1 MMQQFKRYQRQI
13 ELSEIGSLG
22 QEKLQNAKVL
32 IIGAGGLGCPVLQIL
47 AAAGVGTI
55 GIVDGDQVDESNLH
69 RQLLYTLEDSGK
81 NKAEIAALALSKI
94 NPEVLVYTYP
104 VFISEYN
111 IAEISQ
117 NYEILVDCTDN
128 IAARYLIN
136 DISLHYKIPMVY
148 ASIHKFEGQISVFNY
163 HDGPS
168 YRCLFQEKE
177 GQDIPNCVTTGVLG
191 VLPNTLGHLQATEVL
206 KIILGIGSIASGKLL
221 IFNALN
227 LSLQEIVFS
236 KNEHQINLGI
246 KNGMKL
252 ASSSA
257 SNLEID
263 KTTFWELSNLEKY
276 TIIDLR
282 EPHETPHLPIDSLV
296 KIRYASI
303 GDHFQTFNKDQPI
316 ILVCQSGIRSKK
328 ALQLFIENGFNNV
341 VHLQKGIQS
350 LHLDLI

>member
-1 MMQQFKRYQRQI
+1 MYHSKRYQRQI
-13 ELSEIGSLG
+13 ELPEIGPLG
-22 QEKLQNAKVL
+22 QEKLKNAKVL
-32 IIGAGGLGCPVLQIL
+32 VVGAGGLGCPVLQVL
-47 AAAGVGTI
+47 AAAGVGKI
-55 GIVDGDQVDESNLH
+55 GIVDGDLIDVSNLH
-69 RQLLYTLEDSGK
+69 RQLLYTLGDCSK
-81 NKAEIAALALSKI
+81 NKVEIAALAVSKI
-94 NPEVLVYTYP
+94 NPEVLVNTYP
-104 VFISEYN
+104 AFISEHN
-111 IAEISQ
+111 IASICK
-117 NYEILVDCTDN
+117 NYEIIVDCTDN

-136 DISLHYKIPMVY
+136 DISLFYKIPMVY

-221 IFNALN
+221 IFNALH

-252 ASSSA
+252 VSSSNL
-257 SNLEID
+257 NLEID
-263 KTTFWELSNLEKY
+263 KTTFWDLSNLKKH

-282 EPHETPHLPIDSLV
+282 EPHETPHLSIDSLT

-303 GDHFQTFNKDQPI
+303 SDHLHTFDKDQPI

-328 ALQLFIENGFNNV
+328 ALELFVENGFINV

>member
-1 MMQQFKRYQRQI
+1 MYHSKRYQRQI
-13 ELSEIGSLG
+13 ELPEIGSSG

-32 IIGAGGLGCPVLQIL
+32 VIGAGGLGCPVLQVL

-55 GIVDGDQVDESNLH
+55 GIVDGDIIDLSNLH
-69 RQLLYTLEDSGK
+69 RQLLYTLEDCGR
-81 NKAEIAALALSKI
+81 NKVEIAAVAVNKI
-94 NPEVLVYTYP
+94 NPEVLVNTYP
-104 VFISEYN
+104 AFISEHN
-111 IAEISQ
+111 IASISK
-117 NYEILVDCTDN
+117 NYDIIVDCTDN
-128 IAARYLIN
+128 IAARYFIN
-136 DISLHYKIPMVY
+136 DISIFYKMPMVY

-163 HDGPS
+163 QDGPS

-177 GQDIPNCVTTGVLG
+177 GQNIPNCVTTGVLG

-206 KIILGIGSIASGKLL
+206 KIILGIGRITSGKLL

-236 KNEHQINLGI
+236 KNEHQINLGV

-252 ASSSA
+252 ASSSNL
-257 SNLEID
+257 NLEID
-263 KTTFWELSNLEKY
+263 KTTFWELSNLKKH

-303 GDHFQTFNKDQPI
+303 GGHFQTFDKDQPI
-316 ILVCQSGIRSKK
+316 IFVCQSGVRSKK
-328 ALQLFIENGFNNV
+328 ALQLFLENGFNNV